1 MAQWQKN
8 LPAMQEP
15 QEMWVWSLSWEDP
28 LEEDMATTPVFL
40 SGEFNGERSLEGY
53 SPWGYK
59 ALDMTEQLTFTFLK
73 LMYRFSVIS
82 IKIPAAFL
90 NNGQADYKSHM

>member
-1 MAQWQKN
+1 MVKN
-8 LPAMQEP
+8 LPAIHETGFDP
-15 QEMWVWSLSWEDP
+15 WVEKFPWWREWLPTS
-28 LEEDMATTPVFL
+28 VFL

-53 SPWGYK
+53 SLWGYK
-59 ALDMTEQLTFTFLK
+59 VLDMTEQLTFTFLK

-90 NNGQADYKSHM
+90 KNGQADYKSHM